1 LTSTDFEPSVSTVV
15 LANISEKTGVSS
27 ALPNCPKR

>member
-1 LTSTDFEPSVSTVV
+1 LTSTDLQPFVSPVV
-15 LANISEKTGVSS
+15 LASISKKTGVSS